1 MSQKNLYEN
10 LDRSDEESCD
20 EKTSI
25 NSARSSFSKN
35 AKFFAKGQGWCQRI
49 PKRYILAIMSFLG
62 FFNVYALRVNLSIA
76 IVAMVSNTTTVLD
89 NGTIVYHQDYDWD
102 TGKQGVLLSAFF
114 WGYIITQIP
123 GGLLASR
130 YGPKKFFGTGI
141 LCTALFT
148 LLTPLT
154 ARIGGFTALLVLRII
169 EGLCEGITYPA
180 MHALWGRWAPP
191 LERSKLVSI
200 TFSGSY
206 VGTVVAMPLSGILAE
221 HCGWPSVF
229 YFFGAVGTVWF
240 VLWSWVVTETPETH
254 TTISDTELDYI
265 ITSTGGK
272 TEVIQISNV
281 PWKQILT
288 SGPVWAIIVAH
299 FSETWGFYTLLTEL
313 PSYLKDVLHF
323 NLGKTGFL
331 SALPYMVMAIVVQF
345 GGQLADFTR
354 QRAYLTTTQVR
365 KLFNCLGFMGQMIF
379 MIAAAFT
386 RDSTSAVVFLT
397 LAVGIGGF
405 ATSGFGVN
413 HLDVAPQYAGI
424 LMGVSNCVATIPGIV
439 SPPLTGML
447 VKNKVRLVQLL
458 QAERMVKRIR
468 RIIDRGNVGNNVTVP
483 IPMVD
488 KGRGDPRNIMGMIMD
503 IDENDN
509 YTIATAEDWQVV
521 FLIAAGVYAVGC
533 VLFAILSSGRT
544 TSMGRD

>member
-272 TEVIQISNV
+272 TEVIQKRERKRGKPKRRWVDDIAKFVIGWRELPIERSRDLEGSPLLGSRQWAVVVDDDGDGDISNV

-413 HLDVAPQYAGI
+413 HLDVAPQVCCQTKLSVKIIISI

-447 VKNKVRLVQLL
+447 VKNKVKYFKKLL
-458 QAERMVKRIR
+458 F
-468 RIIDRGNVGNNVTVP
+468 RII
-483 IPMVD
+483 
-488 KGRGDPRNIMGMIMD
+488 
-503 IDENDN
+503 
-509 YTIATAEDWQVV
+509 
-521 FLIAAGVYAVGC
+521 
-533 VLFAILSSGRT
+533 
-544 TSMGRD
+544 